1 MFARTFLALLVSAA
15 AMTACGGQE
24 NQSGAAADKPEK
36 LLSCA
41 DGKMVATT
49 VGDDGSS
56 KETRSPQEQ
65 AAAFAAVQAGA
76 FAGAQKVAYD
86 SEDRVNITFSDAS
99 GRVTAVMSYENGD
112 LGWRLRE
119 ALSCP

>member
-1 MFARTFLALLVSAA
+1 MAARTFLALVLTAA
-15 AMTACGGQE
+15 AMTACGGRSD
-24 NQSGAAADKPEK
+24 QSGTAVDKPEE

-41 DGKMVATT
+41 RGKMVTA
-49 VGDDGSS
+49 VVADDGST

-76 FAGAQKVAYD
+76 FAGEQNVAYD
-86 SEDRVNITFSDAS
+86 SGNRVDITFTDTS
-99 GRVTAVMSYENGD
+99 GKVTAVMSYEKGD

-119 ALSCP
+119 AVSCP